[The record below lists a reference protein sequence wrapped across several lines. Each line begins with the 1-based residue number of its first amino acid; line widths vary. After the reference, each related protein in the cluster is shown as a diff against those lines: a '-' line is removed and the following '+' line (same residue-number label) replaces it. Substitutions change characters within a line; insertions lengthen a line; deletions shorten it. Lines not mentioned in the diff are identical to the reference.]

1 MSKSYNRGIENGKIN
16 EKRKM
21 SNEVV
26 CEQCGIEY
34 HRNGRIYNN
43 LCSYCYLYGDDCNKC
58 DIKEYCK
65 KRK

>member
-1 MSKSYNRGIENGKIN
+1 
-16 EKRKM
+16 M
-21 SNEVV
+21 SNEAV

-65 KRK
+65 KRR